1 MTEEQIRAIVREEL
15 AKTGGATSH
24 SRRDTDHEP
33 IQDADVRESLQV
45 FHSGDAANLRIAR
58 IGDGYS
64 DADMENP
71 EAYLRRGGVI
81 GNIEWYGGHK
91 GRTGW
96 WDKLAYPNGAD
107 GRVASI
113 YCDAEEDFGDHQAAT
128 LSFATTRTGQR
139 GASKLATRMQV
150 RHDGKIRLLEQGHD
164 ETASATPYGEIYV
177 KDGRL
182 WFEARG
188 QAPIALVG
196 QAAPPPT
203 TGDKGAIRW
212 HAGSGFTDGWYS
224 DTVPAVYH
232 GSNRDRP
239 PAGYT
244 VLRPDSSA
252 RPAGI

>member
-81 GNIEWYGGHK
+81 GNIEWYGGHR
-91 GRTGW
+91 GETGW
-96 WDKLAYPNGAD
+96 WHKLAYPNGAD

-113 YCDAEEDFGDHQAAT
+113 YCDAEEDFGERQAAT
-128 LSFATTRTGQR
+128 ISFATTRAGQSPPSR
-139 GASKLATRMQV
+139 LATRMQV
-150 RHDGKIRLLEQGHD
+150 RHDGRLRILEEGHD
-164 ETASATPYGEIYV
+164 ETSAAGPPSAWPGP
-177 KDGRL
+177 GR
-182 WFEARG
+182 WPRRPRARRRVCITRSAVG
-188 QAPIALVG
+188 WTGITSPGRRRSSRLAPRARSCR
-196 QAAPPPT
+196 AAT
-203 TGDKGAIRW
+203 RG
-212 HAGSGFTDGWYS
+212 
-224 DTVPAVYH
+224 
-232 GSNRDRP
+232 
-239 PAGYT
+239 
-244 VLRPDSSA
+244 
-252 RPAGI
+252 

>member
-81 GNIEWYGGHK
+81 GNIEWYGGHR
-91 GRTGW
+91 GETGW
-96 WDKLAYPNGAD
+96 WHKLAYPNGAD

-113 YCDAEEDFGDHQAAT
+113 YCDAEEDFGERQAAT
-128 LSFATTRTGQR
+128 ISFATTRAGQSPPSR
-139 GASKLATRMQV
+139 LATRMQV
-150 RHDGKIRLLEQGHD
+150 RHDGRLRILEEGHD
-164 ETASATPYGEIYV
+164 ETSAATPYGELYV
-177 KDGRL
+177 KDGSL
-182 WFEARG
+182 WFQPRG
-188 QAPIALVG
+188 GAVVRLAGSGTV
-196 QAAPPPT
+196 APPPPP
-203 TGDKGAIRW
+203 TGEKTCVWVG
-212 HAGSGFTDGWYS
+212 GSGVLDG
-224 DTVPAVYH
+224 
-232 GSNRDRP
+232 
-239 PAGYT
+239 
-244 VLRPDSSA
+244 L
-252 RPAGI
+252 